1 MSDNLQE
8 RPAFCDTPG
17 LSKKPGSLAAT
28 QCGGTDS
35 MGQVKPDRPDI
46 KSKAL
51 TDTDEKKKKLQKL
64 GLTSSYRPSTETF
77 QRFSNRIKGVD
88 VDEGKK
94 EMQFVNSLKTAQY
107 SIKNTKTGQNYSTS
121 RYQDDKKL
129 DRIRKGGGDHKHAA
143 HYKDG
148 KVIDE
153 YVGTEKKKESVKKHG
168 YPNQN
173 PKKDKYTGYVEGNM
187 KTFAELTTGLLKR
200 AAKQAG
206 DEAETQRDAQAWA
219 LKVPGKGHAFGAA
232 EASKKAAKKEKQAG
246 KFSAAV
252 DVRQRNTAFKKEDN
266 SPGDDQ
272 ESHRERTSRLE
283 KQVSTLQQKV
293 KKKLQQRL
301 NNPARPEKEKVIG
314 EKESD
319 HADAIAAFK
328 KKGGKVDKQ
337 KDGPISRSLFRTT
350 VGREKRRNPGKQ
362 ATRDTFYDE
371 VEVSEGAELQ
381 AKMALDDAGIKYSTK
396 NNSLTVKKRDLK
408 KAQLA
413 FEKSFKK
420 GGWPKL
426 KVEEVEV
433 KELGPIGAFIAKKA
447 ITHVA
452 KKVINKVTSK
462 NEMMAR
468 SVGSQKKSRDKLF
481 LARSRGETVKKA
493 EQDNVNELSKEL
505 LDRAAQGANRKAD
518 QQRDV
523 SAKAASRVGDTSQ
536 PPGQNIKSKRAGYQ
550 AAKKDY
556 QAFKFGIAAKKKE
569 KLGESNKLQAD
580 MALSDAGIKSYWE
593 DGKLWVDKK
602 DVMKAEKTLSK
613 SFKKGGEPHIY
624 YKGGFLGV
632 WNKKRKITGG

>member
-1 MSDNLQE
+1 MGRQSDDQLRKLHKTAAAKDQSS
-8 RPAFCDTPG
+8 PANKSFTKRIEKEM
-17 LSKKPGSLAAT
+17 KKRG
-28 QCGGTDS
+28 
-35 MGQVKPDRPDI
+35 VKEEVEI
-46 KSKAL
+46 
-51 TDTDEKKKKLQKL
+51 
-64 GLTSSYRPSTETF
+64 
-77 QRFSNRIKGVD
+77 
-88 VDEGKK
+88 DEG
-94 EMQFVNSLKTAQY
+94 LY
-107 SIKNTKTGQNYSTS
+107 SIKNTKTGQTYAAGK
-121 RYQDDKKL
+121 YMDDKKL
-129 DRIRKGGGDHKHAA
+129 DKIRKGGGDHKHAA

-148 KVIDE
+148 KMIEEVEIGE
-153 YVGTEKKKESVKKHG
+153 LSKEPGGILQRASSAAKKK
-168 YPNQN
+168 
-173 PKKDKYTGYVEGNM
+173 
-187 KTFAELTTGLLKR
+187 AEV
-200 AAKQAG
+200 
-206 DEAETQRDAQAWA
+206 QRDAQAWA
-219 LKVPGKGHAFGAA
+219 KRVPGKGHAFGAK
-232 EASKKAAKKEKQAG
+232 EAGEKAAKREKQAA
-246 KFSAAV
+246 KFDAAV
-252 DVRQRNTAFKKEDN
+252 DVKQRDTAFKKEKKAPVVEISRAGKD
-266 SPGDDQ
+266 
-272 ESHRERTSRLE
+272 RTRD
-283 KQVSTLQQKV
+283 
-293 KKKLQQRL
+293 KLFIAKSAA
-301 NNPARPEKEKVIG
+301 ARPAKEKDID

-319 HADAIAAFK
+319 YADKIKRFK
-328 KKGGKVDKQ
+328 EKGGTVEKQ
-337 KDGPISRSLFRTT
+337 PPGPISKSLFRTT

-396 NNSLTVKKRDLK
+396 NNSLTVKKKDLK

-433 KELGPIGAFIAKKA
+433 KEWAPVVAAAGAMVRRAVVRHVVKKA
-447 ITHVA
+447 
-452 KKVINKVTSK
+452 INKVTSK
-462 NEMMAR
+462 E
-468 SVGSQKKSRDKLF
+468 
-481 LARSRGETVKKA
+481 
-493 EQDNVNELSKEL
+493 DNVNELSKEL

-602 DVMKAEKTLSK
+602 DVVKAEKTLSK